1 MFCILFYLAWFNSF
15 RSSQSALMSV
25 LIREASKNFLFL
37 KLGHCHRMPILI
49 FPPCHCSHL
58 MRKDL
63 SDQTASKVLN
73 FLPNS
78 NLNLFSKLAFLI
90 FLLSKALWN
99 LHSCSKFPSFEFLG
113 KWCVSTSSTNWILH
127 CHSWFDA
134 IGKLS
139 VIWWWGVLHLLWML
153 ALNFLGTS
161 YQGVT

>member
-1 MFCILFYLAWFNSF
+1 MLNNTNKYTFKTRYLEMIKTRKSINVMFCILFYLAWFNSF
-15 RSSQSALMSV
+15 RSSQSALMRV

-37 KLGHCHRMPILI
+37 KLGLYHRMPILI

-90 FLLSKALWN
+90 FLFIKALWN
-99 LHSCSKFPSFEFLG
+99 LHSYSKIPSFLFLG
-113 KWCVSTSSTNWILH
+113 IWCVSTSSTNWILH
-127 CHSWFDA
+127 YHS
-134 IGKLS
+134 
-139 VIWWWGVLHLLWML
+139 
-153 ALNFLGTS
+153 
-161 YQGVT
+161 

>member
-1 MFCILFYLAWFNSF
+1 MLNNTNKYTFKTRYLEMIKTRKSINVMFCILFYLAWFNSF

-127 CHSWFDA
+127 YHS
-134 IGKLS
+134 
-139 VIWWWGVLHLLWML
+139 
-153 ALNFLGTS
+153 
-161 YQGVT
+161 